1 MYKIKW
7 LAMLLLCALMVTAC
21 GEQQKKSEIM
31 IYKAENTKKKQEH
44 YKTTKVRKDTYEE
57 KISTTGSLYFQD
69 EKAVSIQDSRAYI
82 DKICVKNDQKVSKGD
97 TLAIYHVKYSD
108 TTMKKKKLEVEQAR
122 AEYDNN
128 LKSKRNEVLEKQR
141 SIKNLTNDSER
152 KIAHIQL
159 QRLQREYKDIQKSA
173 KTIEKQEQEY
183 NELVQKRTRATLKSK
198 YTGTVGEVV
207 SIGELAGESV
217 TGDTLMVIRNEK
229 DFLVQAEDGTGMR
242 YNMTV
247 DVGLGST
254 SDDIVHHVKGK
265 VISTDNLMDGA
276 NQENDNPG
284 TMTPE
289 DTSQLIQIA
298 KEDRGKY
305 HFEKYNLF
313 IRGVSMKIEDALLVD
328 AKAVYEEQDNDR
340 TKLFVYVVE
349 NDKLHKRYIVSN
361 YKQDTCYLVNQGL
374 EEGQTLAI
382 LTN

>member
-298 KEDRGKY
+298 KEDREKY

-328 AKAVYEEQDNDR
+328 VKAVYEEQDNDR

>member
-298 KEDRGKY
+298 KEDREKY
-305 HFEKYNLF
+305 YFEKYNLF

>member
-298 KEDRGKY
+298 KEDREKY